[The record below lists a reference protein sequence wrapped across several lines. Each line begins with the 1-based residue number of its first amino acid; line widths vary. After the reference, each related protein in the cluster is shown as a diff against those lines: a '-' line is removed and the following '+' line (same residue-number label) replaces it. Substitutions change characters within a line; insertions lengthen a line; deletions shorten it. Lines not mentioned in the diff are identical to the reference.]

1 MTAVLKK
8 PVLVNPIQQ
17 AFEDYAIL
25 QNENEILKHSEI
37 QLKDMNVGLL
47 QENKILN
54 ERLRDVEA
62 DRDALKTYAYELVAR
77 LDVIVETIHS
87 AKAKSRNLALRKEP
101 EKEPAYEVNE
111 DEIESQV
118 RELVS
123 DKSVNKP
130 KIPPNSYQ

>member
-62 DRDALKTYAYELVAR
+62 DRDAAVVPFDHRA
-77 LDVIVETIHS
+77 LDDAGLPQHQG
-87 AKAKSRNLALRKEP
+87 AG
-101 EKEPAYEVNE
+101 
-111 DEIESQV
+111 
-118 RELVS
+118 
-123 DKSVNKP
+123 
-130 KIPPNSYQ
+130 